1 MTPVCV
7 TERSTQNNLQMLSYP
22 LHPAGG
28 IRGCT
33 TKEGKSG
40 QGQRELPEGQRG
52 ETFFTSIFL
61 CGLVPSPGSLPPNT
75 CQSVHMDGAYILFYF
90 MLLFIF
96 GGGGASCGAVVYGF
110 TSGGFYCSE

>member
-1 MTPVCV
+1 MSPAGV

-52 ETFFTSIFL
+52 ESIFSSFFL
-61 CGLVPSPGSLPPNT
+61 GWLV
-75 CQSVHMDGAYILFYF
+75 LFPQTPVNHSTWA
-90 MLLFIF
+90 
-96 GGGGASCGAVVYGF
+96 GHA
-110 TSGGFYCSE
+110 FY